1 MDDCEKMTAHIA
13 AHYVENS
20 VADTL
25 DVDVQNLAI
34 VDVQNLAIEF
44 VLECIPVHV
53 AYSNEMTNDS
63 SVPNAGASSAEA
75 ILAVHEVADGEVE
88 EELGRSLQTH

>member
-1 MDDCEKMTAHIA
+1 MPVDDCEKMTAHIA

-25 DVDVQNLAI
+25 D

-88 EELGRSLQTH
+88 EELGRSPQTH

>member
-13 AHYVENS
+13 ARYVENS

-34 VDVQNLAIEF
+34 VF

-53 AYSNEMTNDS
+53 AYSNEITNYS

-75 ILAVHEVADGEVE
+75 ILAFHEVEDRGVE
-88 EELGRSLQTH
+88 EELGRSPQTH